1 MRVALTDD
9 LRDLIRL
16 TRTDVAGL
24 SQRQAA
30 LAAKLSLP
38 WWRRIETGAE
48 EYAPDETIA
57 KMCYALDIS
66 PAQLR
71 AIGQHQVADLVER
84 RRELIGPEA
93 ADEAER
99 HLWDT
104 PDTTEEQRA
113 SLVAHLRALREV
125 AAAVESRRARE

>member
-1 MRVALTDD
+1 MTAD
-9 LRDLIRL
+9 LRDLLRL

-30 LAAKLSLP
+30 LAAKLSVP
-38 WWRRIETGAE
+38 WWRRLESGGEAYASAETLAR
-48 EYAPDETIA
+48 
-57 KMCYALDIS
+57 MCYALDIS

-71 AIGQHQVADLVER
+71 AIGQDEVADLVDR
-84 RRELIGPEA
+84 RRALIGPEA
-93 ADEAER
+93 GDTAEQ

-113 SLVAHLRALREV
+113 SHVAHLRALREV
-125 AAAVESRRARE
+125 QSVGLRRARE